1 MKICFLAPAN
11 SAHTKKWCKYFTGKN
26 HEVHV
31 ISFVDADIEDAAV
44 YYVSTGA
51 QADGGDL
58 NKLRYLSKAG
68 EVKRIVSEINPDIIN
83 VHYAT
88 SYGTVAA
95 LAGLKNYVLS
105 VWGSDIYDFPNR
117 SILHKALLKFSLRR
131 AKYLFST
138 SHAMADEA
146 AKYTDKSFE
155 ITPFG
160 VDIDLF
166 SPANRHRNDDERF
179 IIGTVKSLSCVYGI
193 DYLLKAAS
201 IIMHEH
207 PDIPLGLRIAGSGL
221 DEAMLRDLAS
231 ELEVDTITSWLGF
244 IAPQEAANEWANMD
258 VAVIPSLSE
267 SFGVAAVEAQACAT
281 PVIVSNIPGLME
293 ATKPDFSSI
302 VVPKQ
307 DERAIADAILSLY
320 YDVDMRREMGINGR
334 KYAEDNFEIGACFEK
349 VEKLFNTYSKSFIRE
364 KKEAL

>member
-1 MKICFLAPAN
+1 MMKICFLAPAN

-31 ISFVDADIEDAAV
+31 ISFVDADIENV
-44 YYVSTGA
+44 VVHYVSTGA
-51 QADGGDL
+51 QADSGDL
-58 NKLRYLSKAG
+58 NKLKYLSKAG
-68 EVKRIVSEINPDIIN
+68 EVRRIVSEINPDIIN

-105 VWGSDIYDFPNR
+105 VWGSDVYDFPNR
-117 SILHKALLKFSLRR
+117 SILHKALLKFSLRK

-138 SHAMADEA
+138 SRAMADEA

-160 VDIDLF
+160 VDTGLF
-166 SPANRHRNDDERF
+166 SPVNRQRGDDGKF
-179 IIGTVKSLSCVYGI
+179 IIGTVKSLSRVYGI
-193 DYLLKAAS
+193 DYIIKAAS

-207 PDIPLGLRIAGSGL
+207 PDIPLELRIAGKGP
-221 DEAMLRDLAS
+221 DEAMFRDLAS
-231 ELEVDTITSWLGF
+231 ELKVDTITSWLGF
-244 IAPQEAANEWANMD
+244 IAPQEAADEWANMD

-281 PVIVSNIPGLME
+281 PVVVSDIPGLME
-293 ATKPDFSSI
+293 ATKPDLTSI

-307 DERAIADAILSLY
+307 DERAIADAIVTLY
-320 YDVDMRREMGINGR
+320 NNNDMRREMGLSGR
-334 KYAEDNFEIGACFEK
+334 KYAEDNFEIAACFEK
-349 VEKLFNTYSKSFIRE
+349 VENLFNTYSDNFRT
-364 KKEAL
+364 

>member
-31 ISFVDADIEDAAV
+31 ISFVEADIEGISV
-44 YYVSTGA
+44 HYVSTGA
-51 QADGGDL
+51 KADSGDL
-58 NKLRYLSKAG
+58 NKLKYLSKAG
-68 EVKRIVSEINPDIIN
+68 EVRRIVSEINPDIIN

-117 SILHKALLKFSLRR
+117 SILHKALLKFSLRK

-138 SHAMADEA
+138 SRAMADEA
-146 AKYTDKSFE
+146 AKYTNKSFE

-160 VDIDLF
+160 VDLNLF
-166 SPANRHRNDDERF
+166 SSGKRQRGNDGKF
-179 IIGTVKSLSCVYGI
+179 IVGTVKSLSRVYGI
-193 DYLLKAAS
+193 DYLLRAVS
-201 IIMHEH
+201 IIKNEH
-207 PDIPLGLRIAGSGL
+207 PEIPVELRIAGNGP
-221 DEAMLRDLAS
+221 DEEMLKDLAS
-231 ELEVDTITSWLGF
+231 ELKIDTITSWLGF
-244 IAPQEAANEWANMD
+244 ISPEKAAEEWANMD
-258 VAVIPSLSE
+258 VAVIPSLME

-281 PVIVSNIPGLME
+281 PVVISNIPGLME
-293 ATKPDFSSI
+293 ATKPGCSSV

-307 DERAIADAILSLY
+307 DERAIAETVLELY
-320 YDVDMRREMGINGR
+320 NNADMRREMGDSGR
-334 KYAEDNFEIGACFEK
+334 KYVEDNFEIVTCFEK
-349 VEKLFNTYSKSFIRE
+349 VENLFKKYSNSTG
-364 KKEAL
+364 